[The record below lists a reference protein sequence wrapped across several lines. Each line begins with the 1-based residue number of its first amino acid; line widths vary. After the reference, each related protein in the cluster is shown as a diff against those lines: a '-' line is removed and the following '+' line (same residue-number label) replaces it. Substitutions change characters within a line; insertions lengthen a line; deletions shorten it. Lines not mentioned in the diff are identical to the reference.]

1 MIPAAFEYSRAS
13 SVDEASKLLDKY
25 GDDAKVLAGGH
36 SLIPLM
42 RLRLAQPTALVDI
55 NGIKGLDQ
63 IKVEGSKVHIGA
75 LVRHVQIQNSDVLKD
90 KLPILAE
97 VAGEVGDNQVRNMGT
112 MGGVIAHADA
122 AGDYPTI
129 ALMLDAEIVTNKRK
143 IHAKDFFKDLFTTPL
158 ATNEIVTEVVFP
170 VADGPHKYIKF
181 RRRLF
186 DWAIVGAA
194 PTDST
199 HRVTFGPAR
208 NTRST
213 WRECSPR
220 GPYNKRAEG
229 PVLFDW
235 MTAPAS
241 IDDVERRLRERRYIG
256 DRGLATSIFLALKL
270 EKPLFIEGEA
280 GVGKTEAAK
289 VMAEVLDARLIR
301 LQCYEG
307 IDLAH
312 AVYEWNYPRQLL
324 HIRLLGE
331 GEDRRT
337 AEREIF
343 SSEFLLRRPLL
354 DAIDNDDPTPPV
366 LLIDEIDRSDEE
378 FEAFLLELLSDFQIS
393 IPEIGTIKAKKP
405 PFVVITSNRTREVH
419 DALKRRC
426 LYHWIDYPDLE
437 KEVEIVRARAPE
449 AADGLAREV
458 AALVQGLRTM
468 ELYKVPGVAE
478 TLDWARSLAALG
490 ATRIDASLVD
500 ATLGSALKYQED
512 LERIRQQVPALVERA
527 RGA

>member
-1 MIPAAFEYSRAS
+1 
-13 SVDEASKLLDKY
+13 L
-25 GDDAKVLAGGH
+25 
-36 SLIPLM
+36 
-42 RLRLAQPTALVDI
+42 
-55 NGIKGLDQ
+55 
-63 IKVEGSKVHIGA
+63 
-75 LVRHVQIQNSDVLKD
+75 
-90 KLPILAE
+90 
-97 VAGEVGDNQVRNMGT
+97 
-112 MGGVIAHADA
+112 GV
-122 AGDYPTI
+122 T
-129 ALMLDAEIVTNKRK
+129 
-143 IHAKDFFKDLFTTPL
+143 
-158 ATNEIVTEVVFP
+158 
-170 VADGPHKYIKF
+170 
-181 RRRLF
+181 
-186 DWAIVGAA
+186 VGA
-194 PTDST
+194 PST
-199 HRVTFGPAR
+199 I
-208 NTRST
+208 
-213 WRECSPR
+213 E
-220 GPYNKRAEG
+220 
-229 PVLFDW
+229 
-235 MTAPAS
+235 
-241 IDDVERRLRERRYIG
+241 DVEARLRERKYIG

-289 VMAEVLDARLIR
+289 VMADVLGARLIR

-324 HIRLLGE
+324 HIRLMGE
-331 GEDRRT
+331 GEDRRA

-354 DAIDNDDPTPPV
+354 DAIDNDDATPPV

-378 FEAFLLELLSDFQIS
+378 FEAFLLELLSDFQVS
-393 IPEIGTIKAKKP
+393 IPEIGTIKAKRA

-458 AALVQGLRTM
+458 AGLVQGLRGM
-468 ELYKVPGVAE
+468 DLYKVPGVAE

-490 ATRIDASLVD
+490 ATRIDSTLIN

-512 LERIRQQVPALVERA
+512 LERVREQIPALVEKA